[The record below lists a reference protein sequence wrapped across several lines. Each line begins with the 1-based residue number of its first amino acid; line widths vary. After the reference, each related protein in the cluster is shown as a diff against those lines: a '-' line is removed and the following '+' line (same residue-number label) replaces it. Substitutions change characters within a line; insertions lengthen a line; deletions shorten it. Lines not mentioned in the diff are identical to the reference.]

1 MIKKFLL
8 LLLFIPA
15 LYVHGQQVTLTVD
28 QVKAI
33 TPEWKGE
40 RFPDGRPRVSDK
52 MLERLKKVHL
62 EEAWGVL
69 RNKGYMNQFEGDWMV
84 INPDS
89 VMVGRALTA
98 QYSPSRPDYDKLIR
112 DKGKAEGR
120 IGSPNS
126 WPTRPLW
133 LMRHRSA
140 MEPTR
145 NSASPKEPSAPAWLW
160 PALPW
165 RPSSTWAVP
174 LARRHWPGRSLP
186 CIGPAPA
193 SCSSMRFT
201 WP

>member
-1 MIKKFLL
+1 MLKEKIKMRKKIVLLAVMI
-8 LLLFIPA
+8 IMYA
-15 LYVHGQQVTLTVD
+15 SVSAQQVTLTPD

-40 RFPDGRPRVSDK
+40 RFPDGRPKVSDK

-120 IGSPNS
+120 
-126 WPTRPLW
+126 
-133 LMRHRSA
+133 
-140 MEPTR
+140 
-145 NSASPKEPSAPAWLW
+145 
-160 PALPW
+160 
-165 RPSSTWAVP
+165 
-174 LARRHWPGRSLP
+174 
-186 CIGPAPA
+186 
-193 SCSSMRFT
+193 
-201 WP
+201 